1 MSGVVLEVDKHLVS
15 LLNVIF
21 MFLFFSN
28 ALFAL
33 AICLL
38 RLAAYQFSNVNPCVC
53 VPWSEI

>member
-1 MSGVVLEVDKHLVS
+1 MSSVVLEVDKHLVS

-28 ALFAL
+28 TLFAL

-38 RLAAYQFSNVNPCVC
+38 RLAAYQFSNVRPRVC
-53 VPWSEI
+53 VPRSDI